1 LVDGR
6 EDIMRIIL
14 CQECGEFVGGETFK
28 DYIKT
33 SANPSTPTIGHSKC
47 GHVFNF
53 VDCEVPK
60 RYSSKKE
67 LKSLAVKF
75 AEMNRLGS
83 EAMGDFLLEV
93 DRLKSGGRM
102 TDVEI
107 LMEASRSFIK
117 VGHSFVRRS
126 GAREE

>member
-1 LVDGR
+1 
-6 EDIMRIIL
+6 MQIIL

-47 GHVFNF
+47 GHIFNF
-53 VDCEVPK
+53 VDSEVPK

-67 LKSLAVKF
+67 LKSLAIKF
-75 AEMNRLGS
+75 AEKNRLGS
-83 EAMGDFLLEV
+83 DVMGEFLLVV

-117 VGHSFVRRS
+117 VGQSFVRRS
-126 GAREE
+126 QMNEE